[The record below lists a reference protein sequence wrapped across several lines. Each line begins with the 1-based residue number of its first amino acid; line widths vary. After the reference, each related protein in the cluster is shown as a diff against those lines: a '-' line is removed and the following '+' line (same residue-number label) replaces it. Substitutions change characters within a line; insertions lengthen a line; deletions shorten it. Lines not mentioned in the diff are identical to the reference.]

1 MEGEVKLKL
10 NDVIGIISE
19 EPKET
24 VEAKE
29 EKEADFSSD
38 EVSYLQ
44 AKEELRK
51 AKIQNDILEES
62 LNKLKQ
68 DIGQRKDYASMI
80 FDFMCWYLGAVFFI
94 IMLNGMTMVNFYVSD
109 DIILALLGTT
119 AIEVIGTFAFVARYL
134 FGNKS

>member
-1 MEGEVKLKL
+1 MMSQALY
-10 NDVIGIISE
+10 
-19 EPKET
+19 PKNQKRQQKQ
-24 VEAKE
+24 KE

-68 DIGQRKDYASMI
+68 DRGQRKDYASMI

-119 AIEVIGTFAFVARYL
+119 TIEVIGTFAFVARYL

>member
-68 DIGQRKDYASMI
+68 DRGQRK
-80 FDFMCWYLGAVFFI
+80 
-94 IMLNGMTMVNFYVSD
+94 IML
-109 DIILALLGTT
+109 L
-119 AIEVIGTFAFVARYL
+119 
-134 FGNKS
+134 

>member
-10 NDVIGIISE
+10 SDVIGIISE
-19 EPKET
+19 EQKET
-24 VEAKE
+24 TEAKE

-44 AKEELRK
+44 AKEDLRK

-68 DIGQRKDYASMI
+68 DRGQRKDYASMI
-80 FDFMCWYLGAVFFI
+80 FNFMC
-94 IMLNGMTMVNFYVSD
+94 
-109 DIILALLGTT
+109 
-119 AIEVIGTFAFVARYL
+119 
-134 FGNKS
+134 